1 MSCLLLRR
9 RSRALTSACGLAG
22 ASGARKRVAAT
33 LAEDGRS
40 WILALP
46 WFEPGSH
53 AVAVSVNGARVP
65 SGAFSAEAAPRDVCL
80 AASAFAGPG
89 LDGCTAGEPARFEI
103 QSRDSRG
110 HAVPSGEAAFVVEVF
125 AGDERVTGE
134 FPMPF

>member
-9 RSRALTSACGLAG
+9 RSRALTGACGLAG

-33 LAEDGRS
+33 LAEDSRS

-89 LDGCTAGEPARFEI
+89 LDGCTAGEPARFETR
-103 QSRDSRG
+103 SRDSRG
-110 HAVPSGEAAFVVEVF
+110 HAVPSGEAAFVVEVL